1 MAEIPATVCDKAAW
15 VDLRELDDHGDGLT
29 EWETEFLDAL
39 IKRVRAG
46 AILTDRQR
54 ETLARIREDRL

>member
-1 MAEIPATVCDKAAW
+1 MPEIPSTVCDKAAW

-29 EWETEFLDAL
+29 QFEIDFVDGLM
-39 IKRVRAG
+39 KRVKAG

-54 ETLARIREDRL
+54 EVLAKIREDRL